1 MTHKALLH
9 KHFGVRRISLQG
21 GGIINGAML
30 AAGLIDQ
37 LSLVVYP
44 GIYGLTTAPSIFEY
58 LGASDEH
65 PTTGQSLELL
75 SAEPRGNGIVWLR
88 YKFHHL

>member
-9 KHFGVRRISLQG
+9 KHSGVRRISLQG

-44 GIYGLTTAPSIFEY
+44 GIDGLTTAPSIFEY

-65 PTTGQSLELL
+65 PAAGQSLELL
-75 SAEPRGNGIVWLR
+75 SARKRHSMAAIQVPPPITA
-88 YKFHHL
+88 